1 MPSGPLNRDEQ
12 GAVYIRVMAR
22 PARRSGNLPAEATS
36 FVGRR
41 RELAEVRT
49 KLTEARLVSLV
60 GPGGVGKTRLAIR
73 AATDLGR
80 GFGDGAWL
88 AELAEIS
95 DPDLVD
101 GAVLDALDLRDQAA
115 TEPLALLL
123 SYLRE
128 KKLLLVVDNCEHLL
142 EAAARLVTDL
152 LKAAPGVRVIA
163 TSREPLSVA
172 GEYVVPVPPL
182 ELPDPDPAE
191 PLAALRRSEAVMLFT
206 ERAAAASG
214 TFELTTANQATV
226 VDLCRRLDGLPLAI
240 ELAAVRTRV
249 LSVAQVL
256 DRLADRFSLLTGG
269 SRGALPRHQT
279 LRTTIE
285 WSHDLLTETE
295 RAVLRRCCAFA
306 GRFTLDDVEAVCS
319 TPDGALDLLSSL
331 VDKSLVTKE
340 DAGGLACY
348 RLHET
353 MREFARLKLQEA
365 GEQES
370 VELRCA
376 EYYRSACQR
385 TALGARYRLLD
396 WLTWADLE
404 IDNVRAVM
412 QRCLGRGDAA
422 CGVDL
427 AACLGWFWITRATT
441 EGIRWLDAFLAVED
455 RGNTAGRGWAYFMR
469 GFLAVLKADPA
480 GARPALRTAVTM
492 ARESGQAELLSEAL
506 AMAAVAE
513 DQAGA
518 HAAAGRLIAEVEE
531 AASSVTHYPPAAVAV
546 LQAQTLHAAFEGDLA
561 AAREAATAGAQ
572 RARETG
578 DHYALGMML
587 LNLGSTALN
596 AGDLAGAEPLLAEA
610 LRLAHQADDRVA
622 QFYLLDAFGCHAAL
636 SGRARRAAQLFGAAE
651 TQRAEVGANVMQFLA
666 PLLDR
671 AQKSALAALG
681 EARFQAGFEAGQRLD
696 RDGGLRLALGEPAG
710 DGSGPAGREPGGARS
725 GPAGVPHGAGGA
737 PRGAPRGAGGAPRS
751 GAPRGAGEPRGGT
764 APLAKREADVARLV
778 ADGLTNKQIGARLFI
793 SERTVDSHVRSIL
806 NKLGVGSRAQI
817 AAWVAT
823 LDQ

>member
-1 MPSGPLNRDEQ
+1 MRCLVTRPLVAWRPGGRVLNRAQ
-12 GAVYIRVMAR
+12 RGAVYIHVMAR
-22 PARRSGNLPAEATS
+22 PARRSGNLPADATS

-41 RELAEVRT
+41 RELAEVRA
-49 KLTEARLVSLV
+49 KLTEARLVSLA

-73 AATDLGR
+73 AAADLGR
-80 GFGDGAWL
+80 GFRDGAWL
-88 AELAEIS
+88 AELAEIT

-101 GAVLDALDLRDQAA
+101 GAVLAALDLRDQTA
-115 TEPLALLL
+115 TEPLALLR
-123 SYLRE
+123 SYLRDKE
-128 KKLLLVVDNCEHLL
+128 LLLVVDNCEHLL
-142 EAAARLVTDL
+142 EAAARLVADL
-152 LKAAPGVRVIA
+152 LRAAPGVRVIA
-163 TSREPLSVA
+163 TTREPLSVA
-172 GEYVVPVPPL
+172 GEHVVPVPPL
-182 ELPDPDPAE
+182 ELPDPDPGE

-269 SRGALPRHQT
+269 TRGALPRHQT

-285 WSHDLLTETE
+285 WSHDLLTEDE
-295 RAVLRRCCAFA
+295 RVVLRRCRAFA
-306 GRFTLDDVEAVCS
+306 GRFTLDDVESVCS
-319 TPDGALDLLSSL
+319 SPDGALDLLSSL
-331 VDKSLVTKE
+331 VDKSLVVKE
-340 DAGGLACY
+340 DAGWVACY

-353 MREFARLKLQEA
+353 MREFAGLKLREA
-365 GEQES
+365 GEEES
-370 VELRCA
+370 VALRCA
-376 EYYRSACQR
+376 EYYHATCQRSAR
-385 TALGARYRLLD
+385 ERRYGLLG
-396 WLTWADLE
+396 WLEWADLE

-412 QRCLGRGDAA
+412 QQCVSRGDASR
-422 CGVDL
+422 GVDL
-427 AACLGWFWITRATT
+427 AASLGWFWITRATT
-441 EGIRWLDAFLAVED
+441 EGIRWLDAFLALAEE
-455 RGNTAGRGWAYFMR
+455 RGNTDGRGWGYFMR
-469 GFLAVLKADPA
+469 GFLAVLKADPS
-480 GARPALRTAVTM
+480 GSRPALGTAVAV
-492 ARESGQAELLSEAL
+492 ARETGQRELLSEAL

-513 DQAGA
+513 DMAGEY
-518 HAAAGRLIAEVEE
+518 AAAGVLIGE
-531 AASSVTHYPPAAVAV
+531 ADVAARAVDHYYPSARVGV
-546 LQAQTLHAAFEGDLA
+546 LQAQTLHAFFAGDQA
-561 AAREAATAGAQ
+561 AARAAAAEGVR

-578 DHYALGMML
+578 DLYVQGIML
-587 LNLGSTALN
+587 LNLGSAALN

-610 LRLAHQADDRVA
+610 LRLAHQIDDRVA

-651 TQRAEVGANVMQFLA
+651 SLRAEAGANIMQFLA

-681 EARFQAGFEAGQRLD
+681 AARFQAAFEAGLRLD
-696 RDGGLRLALGEPAG
+696 RDGGRRLALGEPDR
-710 DGSGPAGREPGGARS
+710 DGSLPAGREPAGAGTRGGA
-725 GPAGVPHGAGGA
+725 AVPGGA
-737 PRGAPRGAGGAPRS
+737 A
-751 GAPRGAGEPRGGT
+751 

>member
-1 MPSGPLNRDEQ
+1 
-12 GAVYIRVMAR
+12 MAR
-22 PARRSGNLPAEATS
+22 PARRSGNLPADATS

-41 RELAEVRT
+41 RELAEVRA
-49 KLTEARLVSLV
+49 KLSEARLVSLV

-80 GFGDGAWL
+80 GFGGGAWL
-88 AELAEIS
+88 AELAEIT
-95 DPDLVD
+95 DPDLVN
-101 GAVLDALDLRDQAA
+101 GTVLAALDLRDQAA
-115 TEPLALLL
+115 TEPLSLLR
-123 SYLRE
+123 SYLRD
-128 KKLLLVVDNCEHLL
+128 KQLLLVVDNCEHLL
-142 EAAARLVTDL
+142 EPAARLVADL
-152 LKAAPGVRVIA
+152 LRAAPGVRVIA

-172 GEYVVPVPPL
+172 GEHVVPVPPL
-182 ELPDPDPAE
+182 ELPDPDPGE
-191 PLAALRRSEAVMLFT
+191 PLAALRRSEAVLLFT

-214 TFELTTANQATV
+214 AFELTAANQATV

-285 WSHDLLTETE
+285 WSHDLLTEAE
-295 RAVLRRCCAFA
+295 RAVLRRCCVFA
-306 GRFTLDDVEAVCS
+306 GWFTLDDVEAVCS
-319 TPDGALDLLSSL
+319 SPDGALDLLSSL
-331 VDKSLVTKE
+331 VGKSLVTKE

-353 MREFARLKLQEA
+353 MREFAVLKLREA
-365 GEQES
+365 GEQEA

-376 EYYRSACQR
+376 EYYHATCQRSAR
-385 TALGARYRLLD
+385 ERRYGLVG
-396 WLTWADLE
+396 WLEWADLE

-412 QRCLGRGDAA
+412 QQCLSRGDAS

-427 AACLGWFWITRATT
+427 AASLGWFWITRATT
-441 EGIRWLDAFLAVED
+441 EGIRWLDAFLALAEE
-455 RGNTAGRGWAYFMR
+455 RGNTDGRGWGYFMR

-480 GARPALRTAVTM
+480 GSRPALHMAVTV
-492 ARESGQAELLSEAL
+492 ARETGQPELLSEAL

-513 DQAGA
+513 DMAGEYD
-518 HAAAGRLIAEVEE
+518 AAGVLIGE
-531 AASSVTHYPPAAVAV
+531 ADLAARAVDHYYPSARVGV
-546 LQAQTLHAAFEGDLA
+546 LQAQTLHAFFAGDHA
-561 AAREAATAGAQ
+561 AARAAAAEGVR

-578 DHYALGMML
+578 DLYVQAIML
-587 LNLGSTALN
+587 LNLGSAALN
-596 AGDLAGAEPLLAEA
+596 TGDLAGAEPLLAEA
-610 LRLAHQADDRVA
+610 LRLAHQIDDRVA

-636 SGRARRAAQLFGAAE
+636 AGRARRAAQLFGAAE
-651 TQRAEVGANVMQFLA
+651 TLRAEAGANVMPFLA
-666 PLLDR
+666 PLLGR
-671 AQKSALAALG
+671 AQKSALTALG
-681 EARFQAGFEAGQRLD
+681 EAKFQAGFVAGQRLD
-696 RDGGLRLALGEPAG
+696 RDGGLRLALGEP
-710 DGSGPAGREPGGARS
+710 DGSGPAGRP
-725 GPAGVPHGAGGA
+725 PHGAAAAQRGVAGPGGDAA
-737 PRGAPRGAGGAPRS
+737 PGG
-751 GAPRGAGEPRGGT
+751 GV

-778 ADGLTNKQIGARLFI
+778 ADGLTNKQIGSRLFI